1 MVERRSPKPDA
12 GGSSPSWPVK
22 LCGLKNMEKVTKFL
36 KEVVAELRKVTWPS
50 KDELIGS
57 TIVTIVVSVIVAVF
71 IGIVDRIL
79 TLLIQTIFGTG
90 VGG

>member
-1 MVERRSPKPDA
+1 
-12 GGSSPSWPVK
+12 
-22 LCGLKNMEKVTKFL
+22 MEKTKKFL

-57 TIVTIVVSVIVAVF
+57 TIVTIVVSCIVAIF

-79 TLLIQTIFGTG
+79 TLAVKAIFGIG
-90 VGG
+90 FGG